1 MIMKI
6 LVLGS
11 QGFIGKSLIQR
22 FLESKLFHNTIKII
36 GVDCIT
42 IYNDKYTQYNMD
54 CSTQKEE
61 LFNLISKEL
70 PDVIINCAAMVGVDI
85 VKFNSMYVGYNNFN
99 ISYNLCNSL
108 QNCRLTKKK
117 YQPLI
122 IFFSSSEV
130 YGNTTNASV
139 DNDVYE
145 LFPKTERS
153 SYALSKLLEE
163 NLYNNLRKQYKN
175 VKILRLFNIVGELQT
190 TNFVIPKMLSDIVY
204 ERTVKITPTYRCF
217 CYIDF
222 LTSSLEK
229 LIYWNDKEKKNYYP
243 ELTNFTSF
251 NEENYV
257 SMLDLY
263 EICREVTGMK
273 SRFEL
278 IDARPEDIIYRKAES
293 PKITLKYLDMK
304 QDINIK
310 DIVRKIYDTK
320 KF

>member
-11 QGFIGKSLIQR
+11 QGFIGSSLINR
-22 FLESKLFHNTIKII
+22 LTYSNLFHKSMRII
-36 GVDCIT
+36 GVDND
-42 IYNDKYTQYNMD
+42 IYKDDNTHYNMD
-54 CSTQKEE
+54 CSHKDEE
-61 LFNLISKEL
+61 LFNLIYREL
-70 PDVIINCAAMVGVDI
+70 PDVIINCAALVGVDT

-108 QNCRLTKKK
+108 YKCRLTRKR

-130 YGNTTNASV
+130 YGNTINASV
-139 DNDVYE
+139 NNNNYE
-145 LFPKTERS
+145 LFTKSERS

-163 NLYNNLRKQYKN
+163 NLYNNLRKQYFN
-175 VKILRLFNIVGELQT
+175 IKILRLFNIVGELQT
-190 TNFVIPKMLSDIVY
+190 TNFVIPKMLSDIIY
-204 ERTVKITPTYRCF
+204 GREVKITPTYRCF

-222 LTSSLEK
+222 LTSSLER
-229 LIYWNDKEKKNYYP
+229 LIYYHDKERKNYYP
-243 ELTNFTSF
+243 SITNFTSF
-251 NEENYV
+251 KEENYI

-263 EICREVTGMK
+263 NICVDVTNKK
-273 SRFEL
+273 SRYK
-278 IDARPEDIIYRKAES
+278 IVPVQPDNIIYRKSEL
-293 PKITLKYLDMK
+293 PKIAPKYLNMK

-310 DIVRKIYDTK
+310 EIVRKIYDNK